1 MDSLSYGAVTNL
13 SVTELYRS
21 LPLTHALFHCILSFS
36 FYVVSF
42 IQHHVIMASSAV
54 LRFRSFLY
62 PIRWNINPK
71 PSHICPLHSPA
82 QSLAYMTYK
91 NYPLILFTRPQ
102 TGFHSN
108 RSELRNDSIK
118 ICATVNFVALS
129 IVQGY
134 FKWVHQ
140 AQPHVHT
147 YSVRPLVHPWY
158 HFKISSSCFLSL
170 SSIRFRKS
178 LV

>member
-1 MDSLSYGAVTNL
+1 MDNLSYGAVTNL
-13 SVTELYRS
+13 SVTVLYCH
-21 LPLTHALFHCILSFS
+21 LPLTHVLFQCIIFPSLSNLFHSYTTMSLWRHLLSYDFDP
-36 FYVVSF
+36 F
-42 IQHHVIMASSAV
+42 
-54 LRFRSFLY
+54 
-62 PIRWNINPK
+62 RWNINPK
-71 PSHICPLHSPA
+71 PSHICPSHSPA
-82 QSLAYMTYK
+82 QSLAYMTFK

-102 TGFHSN
+102 TGIQLN
-108 RSELRNDSIK
+108 RSELRNDFIK

-140 AQPHVHT
+140 APPHVRT

-170 SSIRFRKS
+170 SLIRFRNS